1 MDARQ
6 KWKWIKRI
14 RSDYRPR
21 PVSIHNTQGKPVSQ
35 TKQAQTFA
43 QHLAD
48 KQWAQPVQGY
58 TGPRTPLFDTAEMDT
73 GPFTVEELDAAL
85 HKASRNKAAGVD
97 DIPTEAWQWL
107 TEDNRQKL
115 LDILNQALTAAHI
128 PQEWQQALVVEIYK
142 GKGSTADPNNYR
154 PISLLS
160 TAYKLMARILQQ
172 RLEKAI
178 DHRLRNT
185 KFGFPAGRSTSQS
198 TFYADCWK
206 RRNAQTTPCMSSC

>member
-14 RSDYRPR
+14 RSDYRRR
-21 PVSIHNTQGKPVSQ
+21 PASIHNAQGKPVSQ

-48 KQWAQPVQGY
+48 KQWAQPASLQPGGDGHRPFHSGGVRRGASQGLAQQGGGSGRHPDRGVAVAHRGQQKEVAGY
-58 TGPRTPLFDTAEMDT
+58 TQPGAHSRAHPAGMATA
-73 GPFTVEELDAAL
+73 L
-85 HKASRNKAAGVD
+85 
-97 DIPTEAWQWL
+97 
-107 TEDNRQKL
+107 
-115 LDILNQALTAAHI
+115 
-128 PQEWQQALVVEIYK
+128 LVVEIYK

-172 RLEKAI
+172 RLEKTI
-178 DHRLRNT
+178 DHRLRDT
-185 KFGFPAGRSTSQS
+185 QFGFRAGHPCLTPDAASKISLVWPAALTWNS
-198 TFYADCWK
+198 
-206 RRNAQTTPCMSSC
+206 